1 ARRPLGR
8 PRATAALDHRGAD
21 RGHGLAGADHGGHA
35 QHPGEG
41 GTLRA
46 AQVARAAG
54 ARAGGGAPAVAPLR
68 RRPGAAAGAAL
79 AALAGAG
86 HPPRPVRAAAGDADE
101 RLDRERLL
109 GIPAALVRP
118 VPGAAADR
126 RRRSPVRPPPRRA
139 RMAVLAAAGAGAGAC
154 LRRGLAP
161 PVPGRRHAVADAAA
175 RLAEAARPHARG
187 DPLMRV
193 PFLAATLL
201 VAGTLAAAPA

>member
-1 ARRPLGR
+1 
-8 PRATAALDHRGAD
+8 
-21 RGHGLAGADHGGHA
+21 
-35 QHPGEG
+35 
-41 GTLRA
+41 
-46 AQVARAAG
+46 
-54 ARAGGGAPAVAPLR
+54 
-68 RRPGAAAGAAL
+68 AAL

-86 HPPRPVRAAAGDADE
+86 HTLRPVPADAGDAAE

-118 VPGAAADR
+118 VPDAAADR

-139 RMAVLAAAGAGAGAC
+139 RLAVLAAAGAGAGAC

-187 DPLMRV
+187 DPMMRL
-193 PFLAATLL
+193 PFLAAALL
-201 VAGTLAAAPA
+201 IAGTLAAAPAAATDYAQADGSTLAFGGMYQGEAFSGRFPGFETRMTFDPSDLASARL